1 MLATIVVGV
10 IMWIISIIAC
20 WGLFTKAG
28 EPGWK
33 AIIPIYSTYVMFK
46 LSWKVSM
53 FWVWFVL
60 LFASGFL
67 SGFDNLVAAII
78 SVVLSIAAAIL
89 GIVFYVKL
97 AKAYGKGGG
106 FAVGL
111 IFLNP
116 IFLLILGLG
125 KSEYVGVQD

>member
-1 MLATIVVGV
+1 MLATIVGGV

-28 EPGWK
+28 ELGWK

-53 FWVWFVL
+53 FWLWFAL
-60 LFASGFL
+60 LFVSGFL
-67 SGFDNLVAAII
+67 AGFSNMVVAII
-78 SVVLSIAAAIL
+78 SVVLSIAAMIL